1 VLTGTLGK
9 RATAIY
15 LSAIAVCSVLMGWA
29 VDQAYA
35 AMGISARAAA
45 GQAAEI
51 VPGWLQ
57 WGAALLI
64 VAVSIKP
71 TTLKL
76 RSWIDRKKTAET
88 PAAEPPAA
96 APPASPLSSATFC
109 SGAT

>member
-1 VLTGTLGK
+1 
-9 RATAIY
+9 
-15 LSAIAVCSVLMGWA
+15 
-29 VDQAYA
+29 
-35 AMGISARAAA
+35 MGISARAAA

-64 VAVSIKP
+64 VAISIKP

-76 RSWIDRKKTAET
+76 KSLLEKKET
-88 PAAEPPAA
+88 AEPPAA
-96 APPASPLSSATFC
+96 ATLAAASPVSPAPSAAAC